1 MNTKRMKITPFLL
14 WVTLAFLTN
23 LSAMAGKQEYTKQK
37 EINKSFKVGRNDLLQ
52 VDNRFGNITVT
63 HWNRQE
69 VSIRVEIETKSRR
82 EEHAEKM
89 LDNIKIEIKKTGN
102 TVSAVTSLSGDIK
115 LNNNN
120 DRMTINYFISMPSQL
135 TSDLSQKYGNIN
147 LPQQN
152 DGKCTL
158 HVKYGN
164 LNAGSFTA
172 DLNLEAKY
180 GNVDIANVKTASFD
194 LGYVGSLVCK
204 DADKLS
210 IDSKY
215 SNLELGAVRR
225 LDLDKK
231 YGNMQIKKLDEGDM
245 DVKYSEV
252 KIDFLK
258 DDLTADGLSYSTLSI
273 KELSPRFTRLEVNA
287 RYGNLKLKIPVS
299 ASFRIEAENMKYGN
313 YDIKG
318 FKTTDFSKED
328 HNFRSEI
335 NGGGNRRI
343 YFDGN
348 NYSNLT
354 IRALD

>member
-1 MNTKRMKITPFLL
+1 MNTKQMKITPFLL
-14 WVTLAFLTN
+14 LVLFIFLTN
-23 LSAMAGKQEYTKQK
+23 MSTLAAKQEYTKQK
-37 EINKSFKVGRNDLLQ
+37 EINKSFKVSRNDLLQ

-69 VSIRVEIETKSRR
+69 VSIRVEIETKSSR
-82 EEHAEKM
+82 EAQAQRM
-89 LDNIKIEIKKTGN
+89 LDDIKVEIRKTGN
-102 TVSAVTSLSGDIK
+102 TVSAVTSLAGNNKI
-115 LNNNN
+115 NNNN
-120 DRMTINYFISMPSQL
+120 DRMTINYFISMPSEL

-172 DLNLEAKY
+172 DLSLEAKY
-180 GNVDIANVKTASFD
+180 GNVDIANLKTASFD

-210 IDSKY
+210 IDGKY

-231 YGNMQIKKLDEGDM
+231 YGNIRIKKLDEGNM

-252 KIDFLK
+252 TIDYLK

-287 RYGNLKLKIPVS
+287 RYGNLKLRIPES
-299 ASFRIEAENMKYGN
+299 ASFKVIAENMKYGD

-354 IRALD
+354 IRTL

>member
-14 WVTLAFLTN
+14 LVLFTFLTN
-23 LSAMAGKQEYTKQK
+23 MSALAAKQEYTKRK
-37 EINKSFKVGRNDLLQ
+37 EINKSFKVSRNDLLQ

-69 VSIRVEIETKSRR
+69 VSIQVKIETKSSR
-82 EEHAEKM
+82 ETHVQRI
-89 LDNIKIEIKKTGN
+89 LDDIKVEIRKTGN
-102 TVSAVTSLSGDIK
+102 TISAVTSLSGDIK

-120 DRMTINYFISMPSQL
+120 DRMTINYFISMPSEL

-172 DLNLEAKY
+172 DMNLEAKY
-180 GNVDIANVKTASFD
+180 GNVDIANLKTASFD
-194 LGYVGSLVCK
+194 LGYVSNLVCK
-204 DADKLS
+204 DADKLL
-210 IDSKY
+210 IDCKY
-215 SNLELGAVRR
+215 SNLELGTIHR

-231 YGNMQIKKLDEGDM
+231 YGNIRIKKLDEGDM

-252 KIDFLK
+252 TIDYLK
-258 DDLTADGLSYSTLSI
+258 DDLTVDGLSYTTLSI
-273 KELSPRFTRLEVNA
+273 KELSPRFTRLDVNA

-299 ASFRIEAENMKYGN
+299 ASFQVIAENMKYGN

-328 HNFRSEI
+328 DNFRSEI
-335 NGGGNRRI
+335 NGGGNHRI

-348 NYSNLT
+348 NYGNLT
-354 IRALD
+354 IRAL